1 MQGLQRFPIAI
12 RYPREL
18 RDSLEDLRQLPI
30 VTASGAQITLGT
42 VANLRIATN
51 ESYNDRNSGER
62 VEKTEWHRV
71 VAWGKLAEIVGQYL
85 TKGRQI
91 YVEGQLQTRQWQ
103 DKEGNTRYSTEVR
116 ASDLVM
122 LGGRGGAPGEGSAP
136 SEGGAPAEEPEFAQ
150 VGGNDSPPADDDLP
164 F

>member
-1 MQGLQRFPIAI
+1 MATRSVNKVILLGHLGADPEVRYTQGG
-12 RYPREL
+12 
-18 RDSLEDLRQLPI
+18 
-30 VTASGAQITLGT
+30 TA

-51 ESYNDRNSGER
+51 ESYNDKNSGER
-62 VEKTEWHRV
+62 IEKTEWHRV

-85 TKGRQI
+85 TKGRQV

-103 DKEGNTRYSTEVR
+103 DKDGNTRYSTEVR

-122 LGGRGGAPGEGSAP
+122 LGGDRRGGGGP
-136 SEGGAPAEEPEFAQ
+136 SEGGSSEEPQFAHA
-150 VGGNDSPPADDDLP
+150 GGEAPPPDDDLP

>member
-1 MQGLQRFPIAI
+1 MAMRSVNKVILLGHLGADPEVRYTQGG
-12 RYPREL
+12 
-18 RDSLEDLRQLPI
+18 
-30 VTASGAQITLGT
+30 TA

-51 ESYNDRNSGER
+51 ESYNDKNSGER
-62 VEKTEWHRV
+62 IEKTEWHRV

-85 TKGRQI
+85 TKGRQV

-122 LGGRGGAPGEGSAP
+122 LGGDRRTTGGGSESGAPD
-136 SEGGAPAEEPEFAQ
+136 EPQYAQ
-150 VGGNDSPPADDDLP
+150 VGGGEAPPPDDDLP

>member
-1 MQGLQRFPIAI
+1 MATRSVNKVILLGHLGADPEVRYTQGG
-12 RYPREL
+12 
-18 RDSLEDLRQLPI
+18 
-30 VTASGAQITLGT
+30 TA

-51 ESYNDRNSGER
+51 ESYNDKNSGER
-62 VEKTEWHRV
+62 IEKTEWHRV

-85 TKGRQI
+85 TKGRQVYI
-91 YVEGQLQTRQWQ
+91 EGQLQTRQWQ

-122 LGGRGGAPGEGSAP
+122 LGGDRRTTGGGAESGTS
-136 SEGGAPAEEPEFAQ
+136 EEPQFAQ
-150 VGGNDSPPADDDLP
+150 VGGGDAPPPDDDLP

>member
-1 MQGLQRFPIAI
+1 MATRSVNKVILLGHLGADPEVRYTQGG
-12 RYPREL
+12 
-18 RDSLEDLRQLPI
+18 
-30 VTASGAQITLGT
+30 TA

-51 ESYNDRNSGER
+51 ESYNDKNSGER
-62 VEKTEWHRV
+62 IEKTEWHRV

-85 TKGRQI
+85 TKGRQV

-122 LGGRGGAPGEGSAP
+122 LGGDRRTTGGGSESGAPD
-136 SEGGAPAEEPEFAQ
+136 EPQYAQ
-150 VGGNDSPPADDDLP
+150 VGGGEAPPPDDDLP

>member
-1 MQGLQRFPIAI
+1 MAMRSVNKVILLGHLGADPEVRYTQGG
-12 RYPREL
+12 
-18 RDSLEDLRQLPI
+18 
-30 VTASGAQITLGT
+30 TA

-51 ESYNDRNSGER
+51 ESYNDKTSGER
-62 VEKTEWHRV
+62 IEKTEWHRV

-85 TKGRQI
+85 TKGRQVYI
-91 YVEGQLQTRQWQ
+91 EGQLQTRQWQ

-122 LGGRGGAPGEGSAP
+122 LGSGRGEGRST
-136 SEGGAPAEEPEFAQ
+136 EGGPTEEPQFAQ
-150 VGGNDSPPADDDLP
+150 VGGDAPPDDDLP

>member
-1 MQGLQRFPIAI
+1 MAMRSVNKVILLGHLGADPEVRYTQGG
-12 RYPREL
+12 
-18 RDSLEDLRQLPI
+18 
-30 VTASGAQITLGT
+30 TA

-51 ESYNDRNSGER
+51 ESYNDKTSGER
-62 VEKTEWHRV
+62 IEKTEWHRV

-85 TKGRQI
+85 TKGRQV

-122 LGGRGGAPGEGSAP
+122 LGGDRRTTGGGSE
-136 SEGGAPAEEPEFAQ
+136 SGATDEPQYAQ
-150 VGGNDSPPADDDLP
+150 VGGGEAPPPDDDLP

>member
-1 MQGLQRFPIAI
+1 MATRSVNKVILVGHLGADPEVRYTQGG
-12 RYPREL
+12 
-18 RDSLEDLRQLPI
+18 
-30 VTASGAQITLGT
+30 TA

-51 ESYNDRNSGER
+51 ESYTDRASGEK
-62 VEKTEWHRV
+62 VERTEWHRV

-91 YVEGQLQTRQWQ
+91 YIEGQLQTRQWQ
-103 DKEGNTRYSTEVR
+103 DKDGNTRYSTEVR

-122 LGGRGGAPGEGSAP
+122 LGGRGGAPAEGAP
-136 SEGGAPAEEPEFAQ
+136 TEGAPAEEREYAP
-150 VGGNDSPPADDDLP
+150 VGGDATPPADDDLP

>member
-1 MQGLQRFPIAI
+1 MATRSVNKVILLGHLGADPEVRYTQGG
-12 RYPREL
+12 
-18 RDSLEDLRQLPI
+18 
-30 VTASGAQITLGT
+30 TA

-51 ESYNDRNSGER
+51 ESYNDKNSGER
-62 VEKTEWHRV
+62 IEKTEWHRV

-85 TKGRQI
+85 TKGRQV

-103 DKEGNTRYSTEVR
+103 DKDGNTRYSTEVR

-122 LGGRGGAPGEGSAP
+122 LGGDRRGSGGP
-136 SEGGAPAEEPEFAQ
+136 SEGGSSEEPQFAHA
-150 VGGNDSPPADDDLP
+150 GGEAPPPDDDLP